1 MDLRDTRFFTIF
13 LPELLENAGGR
24 QAVPAVFSSHGPAA
38 GFLPGRLLEAHH
50 RKTMLSINKSD

>member
-24 QAVPAVFSSHGPAA
+24 QAVPATFSSHVPAA
-38 GFLPGRLLEAHH
+38 GILPDRLFQTQH
-50 RKTMLSINKSD
+50 RKQRLSINKSD